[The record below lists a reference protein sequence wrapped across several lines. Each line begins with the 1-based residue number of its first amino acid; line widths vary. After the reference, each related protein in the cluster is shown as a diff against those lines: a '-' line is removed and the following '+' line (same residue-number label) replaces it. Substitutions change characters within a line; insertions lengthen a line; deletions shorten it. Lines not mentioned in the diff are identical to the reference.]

1 MLMRPISSRHTFEM
15 HYRENMYFDDYE
27 VRLRKGYIYIYIY
40 VYIYIYNDQAV
51 SEKTQKLCEME

>member
-27 VRLRKGYIYIYIY
+27 VRLRKGYIYIY
-40 VYIYIYNDQAV
+40 NDQAG

>member
-40 VYIYIYNDQAV
+40 IYNDQADN
-51 SEKTQKLCEME
+51 EKTQKLCEME

>member
-40 VYIYIYNDQAV
+40 IYNDHADN
-51 SEKTQKLCEME
+51 EKTQKLCEME